1 MTIFSASNYCN
12 EFDNAGAMMCV
23 SADMICTFVIIK
35 VQPSPTQSQHPLSLP
50 SVLSPRVDAL
60 MSSLLVLVMPHTF
73 HDYWH

>member
-1 MTIFSASNYCN
+1 
-12 EFDNAGAMMCV
+12 MMCV

-50 SVLSPRVDAL
+50 SVHSPSSVLSLSASSPLGL